1 LLLNSIL
8 ISYLAT
14 KISQLAF
21 GMKKSLIIFLLTL
34 LVYNTVEAQV
44 KYETIQSSKLG
55 EERQIKIQL
64 PRGYNTNQDKT
75 YPIFIVLDGDYM
87 FEAVAGNVDYY
98 SYWED
103 MPESIV
109 VGINQIDKRFDDCL
123 YSEQNSLPIETGA
136 AFFEFIGMELLPYI
150 EKTYRA
156 GSFRV
161 AVGHG
166 ETANFIN
173 YYLLKPNAIFQAYI
187 SISPELAP
195 NMIDYLPEV
204 LAKIQNKTFYFLANT
219 SNDSSSIKQMTET
232 LNSDLAAIDNE
243 NLEYFFKS
251 FNGPSHY
258 SVPAH
263 AIPNAIESIFKV
275 FQPISR
281 KEYKEVILE
290 LEISPVLY
298 LEEKYQAIS
307 ELFGIDKKILIND
320 FKAIS
325 AAIEK
330 NEYYEYYE
338 ALGKLARKAYPETLL
353 GAYYMARFYEETG
366 EPKKAMRTYQ
376 SAYTLEEVAGLT
388 KDFMLEKAEL
398 IKEDFGY

>member
-1 LLLNSIL
+1 MKKTVVFLLLL
-8 ISYLAT
+8 
-14 KISQLAF
+14 
-21 GMKKSLIIFLLTL
+21 FL
-34 LVYNTVEAQV
+34 VFNTSKAQV

-64 PRGYNTNQDKT
+64 PRGYNSDADKT
-75 YPIFIVLDGDYM
+75 YPVFVVLDGDYL

-109 VGINQIDKRFDDCL
+109 VGINQIDKRFDDCM

-156 GSFRV
+156 GNFRV
-161 AVGHG
+161 AIGHG

-173 YYLLKPNAIFQAYI
+173 YYLLKPRALFQGYI

-195 NMIDYLPEV
+195 QMIDYLPEV
-204 LAKIQNKTFYFLANT
+204 MTKIESKTFYYLANT
-219 SNDSSSIKQMTET
+219 DGDAKSIKRMTEA
-232 LNSDLAAIDNE
+232 LNTDIDAIENE
-243 NLEYFFKS
+243 NLVYNFDS

-258 SVPAH
+258 SVPTH
-263 AIPNAIESIFKV
+263 AIPKALENIFNV
-275 FQPISR
+275 FQPISK
-281 KEYKEVILE
+281 KEYKDVILE

-298 LEEKYQAIS
+298 LQEKYQAIS
-307 ELFGIDKKILIND
+307 DLFSIEKKILIND

-330 NEYYEYYE
+330 NELYEYYE
-338 ALGKLARKAYPETLL
+338 ELGKMARKAYPETLL
-353 GAYYMARFYEETG
+353 GTYYIARFYEETG

-376 SAYTLEEVAGLT
+376 SAYTLEEIAGLT
-388 KDFMLEKAEL
+388 KDLMLEKADL

>member
-1 LLLNSIL
+1 MKKTVVFFLFLF
-8 ISYLAT
+8 
-14 KISQLAF
+14 LAF
-21 GMKKSLIIFLLTL
+21 
-34 LVYNTVEAQV
+34 NTSIAQV

-64 PRGYNTNQDKT
+64 PRGYNSDDDKT

-109 VGINQIDKRFDDCL
+109 VGINQLDKRFDDCM

-136 AFFEFIGMELLPYI
+136 TFFEFIGMELMPYL
-150 EKTYRA
+150 ENTYRA
-156 GSFRV
+156 GDFRV

-173 YYLLKPNAIFQAYI
+173 YYLLKPQPLFQAYI
-187 SISPELAP
+187 SISPDLAP

-204 LAKIQNKTFYFLANT
+204 LGKIQSKTFYYLANT
-219 SNDSSSIKQMTET
+219 NNDSKSIKRMTGA
-232 LNSDLAAIDNE
+232 LNTDISAIENE
-243 NLEYFFKS
+243 NLVYDFNS
-251 FNGPSHY
+251 FDGPSHY
-258 SVPAH
+258 SVPTH
-263 AIPNAIESIFKV
+263 AIPSAIESIFQV
-275 FQPISR
+275 FQPISK
-281 KEYKEVILE
+281 KEYKDVILE

-298 LEEKYQAIS
+298 LQEKYQAIS
-307 ELFGIDKKILIND
+307 DLFGIEKKVLIND

-330 NEYYEYYE
+330 NEWYEYYE
-338 ALGKLARKAYPETLL
+338 ELGKMARKAYPETMM
-353 GAYYMARFYEETG
+353 GTYYIARFYEETG
-366 EPKKAMRTYQ
+366 ESKKAMRTYQ
-376 SAYTLEEVAGLT
+376 SAYSLEEIAGLT
-388 KDFMLEKAEL
+388 KDLMLEKADL

>member
-1 LLLNSIL
+1 
-8 ISYLAT
+8 
-14 KISQLAF
+14 
-21 GMKKSLIIFLLTL
+21 MKKSAILFILCLLALNITK
-34 LVYNTVEAQV
+34 AQV

-64 PRGYNTNQDKT
+64 PRGYAANEDKT

-87 FEAVAGNVDYY
+87 FEIVAGNVDYY
-98 SYWED
+98 SYWDD
-103 MPESIV
+103 MPEAIV
-109 VGINQIDKRFDDCL
+109 VGVNQIDNRFDDCL

-136 AFFEFIGMELLPYI
+136 AFFEFIGMELMPYV

-156 GSFRV
+156 GNFRI

-173 YYLLKPNAIFQAYI
+173 YYLLKPNALFQAYI

-204 LAKIQNKTFYFLANT
+204 LNKIPSKTFYYLANT
-219 SNDSSSIKQMTET
+219 SNDNKSITQMTEA
-232 LNSDLAAIDNE
+232 LNSDLSAIE
-243 NLEYFFKS
+243 NDQLEYYFKS

-263 AIPNAIESIFKV
+263 AIPSAIERIFQV
-275 FQPISR
+275 FQPISK

-307 ELFGIDKKILIND
+307 NLFGIDKKILIND

-353 GAYYMARFYEETG
+353 GAYYIARFYEENG

-388 KDFMLEKAEL
+388 KDMMLEKAEL